1 LKIKSLS
8 RPLRR
13 ERIKP
18 RVGAFFFCADIADNA
33 DTAGSWFV
41 SHLQVRMRPEVGR
54 PSNTGTRRPTGERCQ
69 AGLRRATDAPSCAR
83 QAHGEE
89 YGHPREDAVTGQNGA
104 KHRKPGESQLRGSHR
119 SWACQGG
126 PAPRLEAVG
135 GRGHHRMS
143 GSSVYDQAAPTA
155 WRFGRP
161 IIDSAQGHAHLFE
174 KVGPF

>member
-1 LKIKSLS
+1 MSANNIVSLKIKNLS

-41 SHLQVRMRPEVGR
+41 SVRMRPEVGR
-54 PSNTGTRRPTGERCQ
+54 PSNTGTHRPTGERRQ

-89 YGHPREDAVTGQNGA
+89 YGHPREDAVTGQTGPNTGSQARATEGA
-104 KHRKPGESQLRGSHR
+104 AR
-119 SWACQGG
+119 SEE
-126 PAPRLEAVG
+126 RRVG
-135 GRGHHRMS
+135 KEGRSR
-143 GSSVYDQAAPTA
+143 
-155 WRFGRP
+155 W
-161 IIDSAQGHAHLFE
+161 
-174 KVGPF
+174 